1 MRRILLASCTTL
13 ALLSPVAVF
22 AWTGPTAPPPNG
34 NVPAPVNVGSSDQ
47 VKNAGLGVNYLAVFG
62 NILLSGI
69 GNYLNFGSTSGTS
82 GYGIRDSAGTLEFK
96 NSGGSWGSLQSIV
109 YNLGGGIWVSSGN
122 NIRNSNSG
130 NVGIGTASPGYK
142 LDVNGQTNATSYCIS
157 GTNCITSWPSNTG
170 PQGPA
175 GPAGPQGPAGPA
187 GATGATGNTGSAGAT
202 GAAGPQ
208 GPAGATGATGATG
221 PAGPTGPAG
230 FAGSGTAGRIPRFT
244 AATTLGDSSISSDG
258 SSATANGNFYTTG
271 GIYDGSTGLWTSQ
284 LRLSQQ
290 LGATY
295 AVVTNGCGGSPSD
308 SGQLGCGTFASGAGA
323 GAASSVVTCPDGSVM
338 VGFDPI
344 ASVNYIING
353 SSYGLSN
360 TAYCRQIL
368 H

>member
-1 MRRILLASCTTL
+1 MVRYSYMRRILLTSLTAL
-13 ALLSPVAVF
+13 ALLAPVAVF
-22 AWTGPTAPPPNG
+22 AWTGPTATPPNS
-34 NVPAPVNVGSSDQ
+34 NVSAPVNVGTSDQ

-187 GATGATGNTGSAGAT
+187 GATGGTGNT
-202 GAAGPQ
+202 GAAGP
-208 GPAGATGATGATG
+208 T
-221 PAGPTGPAG
+221 
-230 FAGSGTAGRIPRFT
+230 
-244 AATTLGDSSISSDG
+244 
-258 SSATANGNFYTTG
+258 
-271 GIYDGSTGLWTSQ
+271 
-284 LRLSQQ
+284 
-290 LGATY
+290 
-295 AVVTNGCGGSPSD
+295 
-308 SGQLGCGTFASGAGA
+308 
-323 GAASSVVTCPDGSVM
+323 
-338 VGFDPI
+338 
-344 ASVNYIING
+344 
-353 SSYGLSN
+353 
-360 TAYCRQIL
+360 
-368 H
+368 